1 MSPKTVDAGDRTSL
15 EKGLTLLQQLATA
28 ELGMSIA
35 ELAEA
40 TGLNRTTTHRL
51 CEALE
56 EAGWLQFAA
65 DGASSRRRRV
75 SLGPRTLGLAVL
87 VNNKYDPE
95 TRLEPLMENLSRTV
109 GETVHA
115 GMLDDTWIIHV
126 ARSVPD
132 AGLHMAA
139 PLGSREL
146 AHVTALGK
154 AMLATLTREE
164 LLTRYRHEELLVRTE
179 RAIATRTAL
188 LEELERVRLVGTR
201 WTTKSREEAC
211 AVWAPR
217 SSAPQGTRRFAFS
230 VTSMPVHLEGE
241 RLEVVAAGG
250 AGRRAGSPPRRSAEP
265 CPHTWGSGA

>member
-95 TRLEPLMENLSRTV
+95 TRLEPLMENLSKTV

-164 LLTRYRHEELLVRTE
+164 LLTRYRHEELLVRTK
-179 RAIATRTAL
+179 RALATRTAL
-188 LEELERVRLVGTR
+188 LEELDRVRARGYALDDEESRGGVRCVG
-201 WTTKSREEAC
+201 APIFGPAGH
-211 AVWAPR
+211 AV
-217 SSAPQGTRRFAFS
+217 FAFS

-241 RLEVVAAGG
+241 RLEVVARAVRDAAGLATAAFGGIVPDAWGGG
-250 AGRRAGSPPRRSAEP
+250 A
-265 CPHTWGSGA
+265 